1 MSATAPGFTSF
12 QAELRRYLHNK
23 SVLFSPQINGVVADL
38 VEFASAG
45 LRDGFRTALNRLTT
59 DAKVWPTRTFIEFCE
74 AIVEHHTRD
83 VRPAEQEL
91 IGKSLF
97 EAYIHFAGPQHAFEH
112 VSRTRFTRSLRRRG
126 AKGFAATFLSLHL
139 FNMVCR
145 EISEDAASR
154 MPDQQSYELYMHG
167 IERVCRDVVVRAM
180 RLLQDELDERWVAA
194 IVGAIEAE
202 LFHVD

>member
-1 MSATAPGFTSF
+1 MSATASGFTSF

-23 SVLFSPQINGVVADL
+23 SVLFSPQINGVVADV

-145 EISEDAASR
+145 EICEDVTAR
-154 MPDQQSYELYMHG
+154 MPDQQSYELYMFG
-167 IERVCRDVVVRAM
+167 VEAMCRDVVAHAV
-180 RLLQDELDERWVAA
+180 ELADGEVNGRWGAE
-194 IVGAIEAE
+194 IVSAIEAE